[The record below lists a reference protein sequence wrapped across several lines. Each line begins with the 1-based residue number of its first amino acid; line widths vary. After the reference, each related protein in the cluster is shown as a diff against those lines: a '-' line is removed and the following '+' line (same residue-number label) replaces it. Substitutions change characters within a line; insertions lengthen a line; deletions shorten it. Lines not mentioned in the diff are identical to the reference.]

1 MIAFGKI
8 ALLVWALGMA
18 YVGYTLV
25 LGAGN
30 AALTGFANGNIM
42 EGTMQMGF
50 VVLVAIGSTALFTLF
65 LTLGVLRE

>member
-18 YVGYTLV
+18 YVGLTLV
-25 LGAGN
+25 VGAGT
-30 AALTGFANGNIM
+30 AALNGFANGNTM
-42 EGTMQMGF
+42 EGVMQMGF
-50 VVLVAIGSTALFTLF
+50 VVLVAIGTTALFLLF